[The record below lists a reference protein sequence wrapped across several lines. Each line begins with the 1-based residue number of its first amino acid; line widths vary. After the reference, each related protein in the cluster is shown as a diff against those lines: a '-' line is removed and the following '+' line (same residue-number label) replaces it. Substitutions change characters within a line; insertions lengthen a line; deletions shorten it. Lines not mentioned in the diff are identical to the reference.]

1 MPDYLRLEEALRLLG
16 GASYALRKDV
26 LEAAARLV
34 MDDGKASPAENELMR
49 LTAAALDCPSPLAG

>member
-1 MPDYLRLEEALRLLG
+1 
-16 GASYALRKDV
+16 LRKDV